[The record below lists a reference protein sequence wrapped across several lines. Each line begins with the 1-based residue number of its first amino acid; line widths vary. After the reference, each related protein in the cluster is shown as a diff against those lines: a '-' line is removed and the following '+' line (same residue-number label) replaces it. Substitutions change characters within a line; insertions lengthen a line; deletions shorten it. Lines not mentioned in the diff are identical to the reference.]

1 MTKEENPTLNRP
13 TCKDY
18 LQWDIFIWGKALN
31 CWTQILKE
39 KKITQGL
46 ALEIGSKDGGL
57 SLYLASEFDFK
68 VICSDIDGPT
78 EKAKELHKKYSA
90 DSNIEYRKVDAL
102 NLQFE
107 NNIFD
112 VVIFKSVLGSIG
124 KNNNFELQQRAIS
137 ELYRVLKP
145 KGILLFAENAKAS
158 FLHTYF
164 RKKFRKWASYWR
176 YVTFNEM
183 IDMLSAFSFQ
193 DVHSSGFLS
202 AFFLNDTIKRFFFPL
217 DNTLENLISRKFRYV
232 IYGYAIK

>member
-13 TCKDY
+13 KFKDY

-39 KKITQGL
+39 QKITQGL

-57 SLYLASEFDFK
+57 SLYLANEFDFK

-90 DSNIEYRKVDAL
+90 DINIEYRKVDVL

-124 KNNNFELQQRAIS
+124 KNNNFELQQRAIN

-158 FLHTYF
+158 FLHSYF

-193 DVHSSGFLS
+193 KVHCSGFLS
-202 AFFLNDTIKRFFFPL
+202 AFFSNHTIKRFFFPL
-217 DNTLENLISRKFRYV
+217 DNILENLISRKFRYV